1 MYIILYYYVPPRN
14 SYQGCGS
21 GYGQFRIRSDQDT
34 VRSGSGQIR
43 IRSDQDPV
51 RSGSSRIQMFFN
63 KSNTIS

>member
-1 MYIILYYYVPPRN
+1 MFPLGLLIRAADQDPV
-14 SYQGCGS
+14 SS
-21 GYGQFRIRSDQDT
+21 GYGQIRIRSDPDP

-51 RSGSSRIQMFFN
+51 RSGSRRIQMFFN